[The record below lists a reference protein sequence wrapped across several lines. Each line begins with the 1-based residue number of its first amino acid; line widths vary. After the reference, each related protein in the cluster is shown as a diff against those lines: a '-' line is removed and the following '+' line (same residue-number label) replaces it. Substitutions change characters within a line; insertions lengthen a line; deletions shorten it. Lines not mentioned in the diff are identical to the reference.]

1 MRSELYLLA
10 LPYQFEQALQFL
22 FYCTMSCKIT
32 KRSLYKT
39 LGCVVIL
46 GIHYV
51 FSRIIE

>member
-10 LPYQFEQALQFL
+10 LPYQFEQAFKFL
-22 FYCTMSCKIT
+22 FYHTMSCEIT
-32 KRSLYKT
+32 NRSLYKT
-39 LGCVVIL
+39 LGCVVFL